1 MTYCGGGIFDNHH
14 DQLVKDDSS
23 TVAFCGRYDGFFTF
37 RHSLSTVISSFVI
50 EIGKK
55 KTLLLKK

>member
-23 TVAFCGRYDGFFTF
+23 TVTFCGRYDGFFTF
-37 RHSLSTVISSFVI
+37 RHSLSTVLFH
-50 EIGKK
+50 
-55 KTLLLKK
+55 LLL